1 MSYFT
6 APSFAP
12 ANEVGRAPLAC
23 CRSGGCLAGSRE
35 LGVGSGDVEIG
46 CAGPEDEEGIGFL
59 EGMVV
64 EVGFRGGKAGFSGFI
79 LGLGAVGVCVEG

>member
-1 MSYFT
+1 
-6 APSFAP
+6 
-12 ANEVGRAPLAC
+12 VV
-23 CRSGGCLAGSRE
+23 
-35 LGVGSGDVEIG
+35 VGSGDVEIG

-59 EGMVV
+59 ERMVV